1 MLRFGRILISCSHA
15 GTKRLIDRLNFRASA
30 SPDNLPEKRVRE
42 DSNFKLSTEAFKR
55 AIREER
61 IARLLLFVRPIIDHP
76 IKRAKFSRSNLER
89 AKIAPL
95 NVPARTVF

>member
-1 MLRFGRILISCSHA
+1 MVCGKISPQYEQVGLRSNLYSPFGRPLSLFSS
-15 GTKRLIDRLNFRASA
+15 R
-30 SPDNLPEKRVRE
+30 KRVRE